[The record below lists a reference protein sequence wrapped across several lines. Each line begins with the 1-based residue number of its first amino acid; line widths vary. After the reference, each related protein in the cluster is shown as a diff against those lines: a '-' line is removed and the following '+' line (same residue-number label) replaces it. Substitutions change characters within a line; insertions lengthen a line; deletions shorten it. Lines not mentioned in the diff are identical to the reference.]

1 MTVEEAIDSLLTIAA
16 SVFPYD
22 PDTKETPETNMLNLR
37 SAIEDILERRGI
49 PVDTKMNDKRGPST
63 KCKVYVYY
71 TSGYGSQLNV
81 Q

>member
-1 MTVEEAIDSLLTIAA
+1 MTVEDAIDALLAIAA

-22 PDTKETPETNMLNLR
+22 PDTKEAPEMNMLNLK

-63 KCKVYVYY
+63 KCKVYVFYR
-71 TSGYGSQLNV
+71 SRYGSQLNF